1 MTSNSTKSKGTTEA
15 FIAPTIKAVPR
26 GDIPWSRANG
36 TEPAG
41 PRSTVSANKPANV
54 DRKPATNIIT
64 ELLTFETLAKFL
76 KYKCRWTFIVVGVK
90 MAFEPFDE
98 FFRRMRRM
106 FRDFDREFAE
116 IDLREF
122 ERRPGISGFKIE
134 IRDHGAG
141 KPEVKVTRL
150 GKPPTGMAPII
161 EIPAAPERRPPRAEV
176 KPPEA
181 KPSKPIKCML
191 ETNVGRVE
199 KLDEVILT
207 MQAADVKKED
217 VEVRRLGN
225 TLELIAR
232 KRTGEAY
239 FGAFELPPDA
249 IPGECTIEVKDGMV
263 MVIIPRR
270 RRYGIRA

>member
-1 MTSNSTKSKGTTEA
+1 
-15 FIAPTIKAVPR
+15 
-26 GDIPWSRANG
+26 
-36 TEPAG
+36 
-41 PRSTVSANKPANV
+41 
-54 DRKPATNIIT
+54 
-64 ELLTFETLAKFL
+64 
-76 KYKCRWTFIVVGVK
+76 

-116 IDLREF
+116 IDIRGF

-134 IRDHGAG
+134 IRDHGTG

-150 GKPPTGMAPII
+150 GKPPARVAPII
-161 EIPAAPERRPPRAEV
+161 EEIPAAPERRPAREEV

-181 KPSKPIKCML
+181 KPFKPIKCML
-191 ETNVGRVE
+191 ETNVGKVE
-199 KLDEVILT
+199 RLDEVVLT
-207 MQAADVKKED
+207 MQAPDVKKED

-249 IPGECTIEVKDGMV
+249 IPSEYTVEVKDGMLV
-263 MVIIPRR
+263 VTIPRR
-270 RRYGIRA
+270 RRHGIRA